1 MTRRQLG
8 DVGLELVS
16 AYERGTLC
24 ILKNWLALGG
34 LVPPQTKR
42 FFKMSNHHDIH
53 IYIESEK
60 GKRTMKKIF
69 LKK

>member
-1 MTRRQLG
+1 M
-8 DVGLELVS
+8 ELVS
-16 AYERGTLC
+16 AYQRGTVC
-24 ILKNWLALGG
+24 ILKHWLGLGA
-34 LVPPQTKR
+34 LVPPQAKR

-60 GKRTMKKIF
+60 GKITMKKIF